1 MIEDCESHF
10 EFEKVYAMP
19 PTEITREQ
27 WVQETERLCPSDRAF
42 DAYVALEQEIV
53 EQTDLDISYMSVSRG
68 KSDYATFAA
77 SAGKCAV
84 AQMYKGQCQLNW
96 RWKGTMAG
104 LSDEA
109 KDQID
114 VAYETFRSTLDGKE
128 DKGWETVKVLRLGEE
143 NVKDAV
149 IKVAQELV
157 QVVKKV
163 GVKEEPKEEVK

>member
-1 MIEDCESHF
+1 MIDRCESHF

-104 LSDEA
+104 LTDEA
-109 KDQID
+109 KEEID
-114 VAYETFRSTLDGKE
+114 VAYENFRSTLDGKE
-128 DKGWETVKVLRLGEE
+128 DKGWETVKVLRLGED

-149 IKVAQELV
+149 IKVAQDLV

-163 GVKEEPKEEVK
+163 GVKEEAK